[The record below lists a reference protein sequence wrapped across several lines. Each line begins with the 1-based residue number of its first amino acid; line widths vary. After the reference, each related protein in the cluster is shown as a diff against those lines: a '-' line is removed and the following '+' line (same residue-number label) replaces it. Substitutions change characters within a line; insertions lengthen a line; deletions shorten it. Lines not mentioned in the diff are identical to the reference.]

1 MHVLQIQ
8 NERCILWGLLGTRNL
23 SSILGIW
30 SFFEN
35 FSTQFLARFWGLS
48 VYFESHF
55 VHFARYLRILINEDL
70 MSRSW
75 KLTCVGF
82 CLVLSYLR
90 RVTVSS
96 EPTSQT
102 KYILCGK
109 TWVRWIMIINPASS
123 LPNPLSAP
131 KSILRIKCRTLL
143 QQIYK
148 TICYFILYLISIFYL
163 INRKCSMLHHNYTT
177 ALLYRLA
184 TFCPVHALSNVCYF
198 CLKLILLSFHTHTD
212 SF

>member
-1 MHVLQIQ
+1 MFGIGLVLVQPLLCNVLSLWDQRNNLIYLGWVTTTHRTDVLQ
-8 NERCILWGLLGTRNL
+8 NERCVQWGLLGTRNL

-30 SFFEN
+30 GFFEN
-35 FSTQFLARFWGLS
+35 FSTQFLARFWGHF
-48 VYFESHF
+48 VYFES
-55 VHFARYLRILINEDL
+55 HFARYLRILINEDL

-148 TICYFILYLISIFYL
+148 TICYFILYLISIFNL
-163 INRKCSMLHHNYTT
+163 INMQEM
-177 ALLYRLA
+177 
-184 TFCPVHALSNVCYF
+184 FNVA
-198 CLKLILLSFHTHTD
+198 S
-212 SF
+212 